1 MWLERLTDFNLSNEI
16 EQSSL
21 CLLVFVIFPMSLQL
35 SKLILVF
42 FFPDLNLEKEGK
54 YKGHFISVRVKETRA
69 YPINASC
76 PARGVQVYRS
86 MRGLGPL
93 EMDKEKN
100 YHRYEL

>member
-1 MWLERLTDFNLSNEI
+1 MFVGSCNISNVTSAFKVDFS
-16 EQSSL
+16 
-21 CLLVFVIFPMSLQL
+21 
-35 SKLILVF
+35 VF

-76 PARGVQVYRS
+76 PARGVQVYHS

>member
-1 MWLERLTDFNLSNEI
+1 
-16 EQSSL
+16 
-21 CLLVFVIFPMSLQL
+21 VFVGFCNISNVTSAFKVDFS
-35 SKLILVF
+35 V

-69 YPINASC
+69 YLINASC

-86 MRGLGPL
+86 IRGLGPL